1 MKILFLLLLLAD
13 IIGHGIAKIRS
24 IKTGEKTNRL
34 FAKFTPGAIISEISG
49 KIAATIFTRNRGG
62 NIIRN
67 RRTPINRRSVLQSV
81 RRQGLGNLA
90 SSWRGLTEGQR
101 GSWNGATGN
110 FPYQNTLGETKFLSG
125 EQLYIQFNQN
135 LLLIGQAT
143 IQTAPAP
150 FAFATFVTSL
160 TGAAGIQAL
169 SLVFTPTPLTAN
181 NYFNVFATPN
191 LSPGI
196 AAPNASKFRYLE
208 TVDPADTSP
217 VDILASFTAL
227 FGAVVE
233 AQKVFVEIRPVANT
247 GQGGTPLRTS
257 AVIAA

>member
-1 MKILFLLLLLAD
+1 MKILFLFFLLAD
-13 IIGHGIAKIRS
+13 IIGHGIAKFRS
-24 IKTGEKTNRL
+24 QKSGDKSTRL

-67 RRTPINRRSVLQSV
+67 RRTPINRRSVLQSI

-90 SSWRGLTEGQR
+90 SSWRGITQAER
-101 GSWNGATGN
+101 DSWNGATGN
-110 FPYQNTLGETKFLSG
+110 FPYQNSLGETKFLSG

-150 FAFATFVTSL
+150 FAFATFTTSL
-160 TGAAGIQAL
+160 TGADAVPAL
-169 SLVFTPTPLTAN
+169 SLVFTPTPLTAL
-181 NYFNVFATPN
+181 NYFNVFSTPN

-196 AAPNASKFRYLE
+196 GSPNASLFRYLE
-208 TVDPADTSP
+208 TVEPSDTSP
-217 VDILASFTAL
+217 ADILASFQGS
-227 FGAVVE
+227 FGDPVE
-233 AQKVFVEIRPVANT
+233 TQKIFVEIRPVAST

-257 AVIAA
+257 TVVAA